1 MSTNKPINDIIRI
14 AKRDA
19 NLPSTGK
26 ANKQIPN
33 FNLRDLGYDDNQFAS
48 AEELNYTFDNMG
60 QWLAYFDKRVDEL
73 QKTTEDLEAQ
83 IEKERVSVGEIIEIT
98 GDSTNPS
105 VLKGYGT
112 WVSFGEG
119 QVLVGVG
126 SHTDDRSE
134 AKTWSD
140 GQSEGEYN
148 HVQQVNEL
156 ATHSHNVTTNPVPD
170 HVHNQMVTAANT
182 NQAGA
187 TIGGTTANPNYI
199 SSNGT
204 TAAAGGHTPINNCAN
219 TGSSSP
225 MNNIQPSLAV
235 YRWKRVS

>member
-14 AKRDA
+14 AERDA

-98 GDSTNPS
+98 GDSTNPA

-140 GQSEGEYN
+140 GQSEGEYK
-148 HVQQVNEL
+148 HVQLWQEL
-156 ATHSHNVTTNPVPD
+156 AQHNHTVTIENDTHNHDITTNAD
-170 HVHNQMVTAANT
+170 SNTTGGGVTASRATSTVQTAFDKVSDYTHNHT
-182 NQAGA
+182 ATAGD
-187 TIGGTTANPNYI
+187 
-199 SSNGT
+199 S
-204 TAAAGGHTPINNCAN
+204 
-219 TGSSSP
+219 GSSSP
-225 MNNIQPSLAV
+225 MNNIQPTLAV
-235 YRWKRVS
+235 YRWKRTN